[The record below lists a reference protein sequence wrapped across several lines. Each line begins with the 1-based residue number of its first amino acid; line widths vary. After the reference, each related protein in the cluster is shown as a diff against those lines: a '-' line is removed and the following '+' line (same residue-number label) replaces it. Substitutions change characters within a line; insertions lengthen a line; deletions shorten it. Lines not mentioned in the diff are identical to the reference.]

1 MAHENKI
8 TTSLHG
14 RRLGLEQQSSAE
26 SGGSRGTKEYLVG
39 AEALRS
45 EATTAETT
53 STNLNPY
60 GVSHLNSSSAGSSQ
74 VYTLDPPVPGVT
86 KIIYNSTDATA
97 YVKTANSETIVSSK
111 GSTNTVVAMPVGGV
125 SLHLVG
131 ATTAEW
137 LAFQSTASGIGF
149 STTT

>member
-53 STNLNPY
+53 SNNLNPY

-74 VYTLDPPVPGVT
+74 VYTLDPPVPGVP
-86 KIIYNSTDATA
+86 KI
-97 YVKTANSETIVSSK
+97 
-111 GSTNTVVAMPVGGV
+111 
-125 SLHLVG
+125 
-131 ATTAEW
+131 
-137 LAFQSTASGIGF
+137 
-149 STTT
+149 STTPRTRPLTSRPRIARLLYRPRAPPIPWWPCR

>member
-1 MAHENKI
+1 MAHRDKI
-8 TTSLHG
+8 TTSKHG
-14 RRLGLEQQSSAE
+14 RRLGLELQSTAV
-26 SGGSRGTKEYLVG
+26 SGGSRGTQEYLVG
-39 AEALRS
+39 PEALRVES
-45 EATTAETT
+45 STAETT
-53 STNLNPY
+53 AVNLQPF
-60 GVSHLNSSSAGSSQ
+60 GISHLNSSSAASSQ

-97 YVKTANSETIVSSK
+97 YVKTANDETIVSSK
-111 GSTNTVVAMPVGGV
+111 GSTNTVVAMPVGGA

-149 STTT
+149 STST